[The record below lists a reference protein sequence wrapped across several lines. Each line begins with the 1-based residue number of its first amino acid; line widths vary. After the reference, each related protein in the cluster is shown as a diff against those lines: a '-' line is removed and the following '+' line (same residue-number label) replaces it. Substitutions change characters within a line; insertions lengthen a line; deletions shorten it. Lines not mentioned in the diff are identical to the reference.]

1 MVMIIYY
8 YAIEETESI
17 IYKDIQIMNLKQN
30 ILILSCAAL
39 LTACGG
45 GGGASDNISTAETT
59 SVVSSTTGTGTTGI
73 TNPSNKAIQSGQITD
88 NTTGEPLV
96 NVKVSIGTE
105 STITDAEGYYTLSN
119 LTANQEVVVNFEKE
133 GYLLGSTEINLKSF
147 ADDNTL
153 SPNYLEFKMRSHKYS
168 WEHESDKALF
178 GDSID
183 VDAAYVDKNG
193 NPYNGT
199 MLAELTI
206 LDLTTVEGK
215 TLFTGSF
222 KGINSNGD
230 IVQFESYGLI
240 SLLLEDNNGNALEFA
255 KDEIGTLKFNYV
267 SSSVNLDTI
276 PMWYYDYDQGLWVE
290 EGYAELQADGT
301 YKGEISHLGTWALNK
316 PLEED
321 PGLYRGRIID
331 ENGAPVGDVRV
342 YATGKNWVSSDL
354 TTDENGVFELK
365 VIPGEDFELTAY
377 DYQDKFGASYNNTI
391 AAVASGDVVEDR
403 G

>member
-1 MVMIIYY
+1 MTIL
-8 YAIEETESI
+8 S
-17 IYKDIQIMNLKQN
+17 NLKT
-30 ILILSCAAL
+30 IGTLTVTIFF

-45 GGGASDNISTAETT
+45 GGGSTTLDVTSNGTTVSTETT
-59 SVVSSTTGTGTTGI
+59 ASTITTSTSSLST
-73 TNPSNKAIQSGQITD
+73 KAIHSGQIID
-88 NTTGEPLV
+88 NTTGDPIAD
-96 NVKVSIGTE
+96 VKVSIGDTV
-105 STITDAEGYYTLSN
+105 TTTDTEGYYTLSN
-119 LTANQEVVVNFEKE
+119 LTANKEVVVNFEKE
-133 GYLLGSTEINLKSF
+133 GYLLGSTEINLKLFS
-147 ADDNTL
+147 DDNTL
-153 SPNYLEFKMRSHKYS
+153 SPNYLEYKMRTHKYR

-178 GDSID
+178 GGSID
-183 VDAAYVDKNG
+183 IDAAYVDKNG
-193 NPYNGT
+193 KPYNGT
-199 MLAELTI
+199 MSAELTI

-230 IVQFESYGLI
+230 IVQFESYGFI
-240 SLLLEDNNGNALEFA
+240 SLLLEDNNGNALEFS
-255 KDEIGTLKFNYV
+255 KDEIGTLKFNDV
-267 SSSVNLDTI
+267 PSSVNLDTI

-290 EGYAELQADGT
+290 EGYAQLQEDGT
-301 YKGEISHLGTWALNK
+301 YKGEISRLGTWALNK

-321 PGLYRGRIID
+321 PGIYRGRIID

-342 YATGKNWVSSDL
+342 YATGENWVSSDL

-391 AAVASGDVVEDR
+391 VAVASGDVVEDR